1 MPRSARS
8 LDQEAAQ
15 QVWLEMAYATPWQ
28 VNEVQL
34 GRSENGGYRIR
45 ELTAQRFD
53 LRSDWG
59 YLCAAGLSLLTFLLL
74 FQPWVSATGPN
85 GTVSA
90 NAFGRIDGFTS
101 SSWQSGGQDVVGI
114 SGAWAVLTTMAVAGT
129 VFSVVLYFRVRS
141 QALSRLVMVTSGA
154 TALFVLITLLY
165 LNSKAP
171 ELRGLTE
178 SATHAGLFNWLFG
191 NDMTSN
197 LGAGEHRIASAGLDL
212 GATLSAV
219 SAFGAALAAAAMG
232 LRKQPIS
239 AVRVIATPRPYRA
252 KIAA

>member
-1 MPRSARS
+1 
-8 LDQEAAQ
+8 
-15 QVWLEMAYATPWQ
+15 MAYATPWQ

-34 GRSENGGYRIR
+34 GRSENSGYRIR

-101 SSWQSGGQDVVGI
+101 SSWQSGGQDAVSI
-114 SGAWAVLTTMAVAGT
+114 SSAWAVLTTMAVAGT

-141 QALSRLVMVTSGA
+141 QTLSRLVMGTSGA
-154 TALFVLITLLY
+154 AALFVLITLLY

-178 SATHAGLFNWLFG
+178 SAAHAGLFSWIFG
-191 NDMTSN
+191 NDLTSN
-197 LGAGEHRIASAGLDL
+197 LGPGEHRIASAGLDL
-212 GATLSAV
+212 GATLSAI

-232 LRKQPIS
+232 LRKQSI
-239 AVRVIATPRPYRA
+239 AVLPMIATPRPYRA

>member
-1 MPRSARS
+1 
-8 LDQEAAQ
+8 
-15 QVWLEMAYATPWQ
+15 MAYATPWQ

-34 GRSENGGYRIR
+34 GRSENSGYRIR

-74 FQPWVSATGPN
+74 FHPWVSATGPN

-101 SSWQSGGQDVVGI
+101 SSWQSGGHDVVSI

-129 VFSVVLYFRVRS
+129 IFSVVLYFRVRS
-141 QALSRLVMVTSGA
+141 QTLSRLVMGTSGA
-154 TALFVLITLLY
+154 AALFVLITLLY
-165 LNSKAP
+165 LNSKTP

-178 SATHAGLFNWLFG
+178 SASHAGLFSWIFG
-191 NDMTSN
+191 NNMTSN
-197 LGAGEHRIASAGLDL
+197 LGTGEHRIASAGLDL
-212 GATLSAV
+212 GATLGAI

-232 LRKQPIS
+232 LRKLPIT
-239 AVRVIATPRPYRA
+239 VLRMTATPRPYRA

>member
-1 MPRSARS
+1 
-8 LDQEAAQ
+8 
-15 QVWLEMAYATPWQ
+15 MAYATPWQ

-34 GRSENGGYRIR
+34 GRSENSGYRIR
-45 ELTAQRFD
+45 ELAAQRFD

-101 SSWQSGGQDVVGI
+101 STWQSGGSNVVSI

-141 QALSRLVMVTSGA
+141 QALSRLVMGTSA
-154 TALFVLITLLY
+154 AAALFVLITLLY

-178 SATHAGLFNWLFG
+178 SASHAGLFSWLFG
-191 NDMTSN
+191 NGMSSN
-197 LGAGEHRIASAGLDL
+197 LGPGEHRIASAGLDL
-212 GATLSAV
+212 GATLSAIT
-219 SAFGAALAAAAMG
+219 ACGAALAAAAMG
-232 LRKQPIS
+232 LRKQPS
-239 AVRVIATPRPYRA
+239 TALRMIATARPVRA

>member
-1 MPRSARS
+1 MPASS
-8 LDQEAAQ
+8 DQAAAQ

-34 GRSENGGYRIR
+34 VPSENSGYRIR

-74 FQPWVSATGPN
+74 FQPWVSASGPN
-85 GTVSA
+85 GKVSA

-101 SSWQSGGQDVVGI
+101 SSSQSGGQDAVSI
-114 SGAWAVLTTMAVAGT
+114 SGAWAVLTAMAVAGT

-141 QALSRLVMVTSGA
+141 QTLSRLVMGTSGA
-154 TALFVLITLLY
+154 AALFALITLLY

-171 ELRGLTE
+171 ELRELTE
-178 SATHAGLFNWLFG
+178 SAANAGLFSWLFG
-191 NDMTSN
+191 NDVASN
-197 LGAGEHRIASAGLDL
+197 LGLGEHRIASAGLDL
-212 GATLSAV
+212 SATLSAL

-232 LRKQPIS
+232 LRKQSITVLPI
-239 AVRVIATPRPYRA
+239 IATPRPYRA